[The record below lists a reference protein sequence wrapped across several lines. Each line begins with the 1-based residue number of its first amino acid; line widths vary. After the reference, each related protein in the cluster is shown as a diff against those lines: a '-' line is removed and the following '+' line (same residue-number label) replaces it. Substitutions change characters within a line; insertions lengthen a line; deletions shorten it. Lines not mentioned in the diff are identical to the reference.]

1 MSYTPQVPSCLA
13 LILADNI
20 HVCPSTQKRTILG
33 TFTAVF
39 AEQFPTPLNVA
50 VYCCL
55 TDAIG
60 KIRVDVKFVRVNSD
74 EFSDE
79 LVAEAHGDIDFPD
92 PLAMIEMNMF
102 FQGLQLTHAGE
113 YRFQVWVAD
122 EVLLER
128 RLVVISVQNEEN
140 SDPEENLNE

>member
-1 MSYTPQVPSCLA
+1 MTQNQFVEYPTCLA

-39 AEQFPTPLNVA
+39 AREFPTPLNVA

-55 TDAIG
+55 TGSVG
-60 KIRVDVKFVRVNSD
+60 KIRVEIKFVRVNPD
-74 EFSDE
+74 ECDDE
-79 LVAEAHGDIDFPD
+79 LVSEAHGDVDFPD

-102 FQGLQLTHAGE
+102 FRQLPLAHPGE
-113 YRFQVWVAD
+113 YRFQVCVKD

-128 RLVVISVQNEEN
+128 RLVVIPVREETENESE
-140 SDPEENLNE
+140 D